1 MIFDRTLNDVDLAK
15 KYLNVL
21 KFGGSLPSN
30 YKTILERGTASL
42 ETISRIEYKQNELSA
57 KLKAYGYIPI
67 DLITK
72 QWDETMDFTMLDL
85 ERLVNNTIMLR
96 ESFFIIDQ
104 KQQNP
109 EAEYTYIE
117 FNAIEKILYEISLL
131 IENLINDGKRC
142 GAFYSGAFTLPLKG
156 SV

>member
-1 MIFDRTLNDVDLAK
+1 
-15 KYLNVL
+15 
-21 KFGGSLPSN
+21 
-30 YKTILERGTASL
+30 
-42 ETISRIEYKQNELSA
+42 
-57 KLKAYGYIPI
+57 
-67 DLITK
+67 
-72 QWDETMDFTMLDL
+72 MDFTMLDL

-96 ESFFIIDQ
+96 ESFYVINQ
-104 KQQNP
+104 NQQNP

-131 IENLINDGKRC
+131 IENLINGGKRC